1 MYAIKK
7 DGSKEPFD
15 ITKIQT
21 AIMKAAGRTTTNLE
35 EWDVVRLSERVVSN
49 FSVLDTVSVDSIHKA
64 TENALMEAKLYD
76 VAREYISYRATHR
89 NNIFD
94 KRVAF
99 KPFEYPSLYRY
110 VDAIR
115 NSYWVHTEF
124 SYTSD
129 KQDYDVKFDEHK
141 RTVAKRAML
150 AISQIEVAVKT
161 FWGNVGNLLPKPEVA
176 AVGATFAES
185 EVRHSDA
192 YSHFLELFGFNK
204 EFEDIQHVP
213 AIRKRIDYL
222 ENSLS
227 GGTTKEEITTR
238 ILLFSVLIEN
248 ISLFSQFI
256 TLMSFYKFD
265 NTMKGVSN
273 AVQATSKE
281 EDIHAKFGID
291 LVKTIVEEN
300 RDFMTPEL
308 QQYLN
313 QVAVEAFNAEME
325 ILEWIFDGEDL
336 PWISRADISH
346 YMMHRL
352 NTSFKQ
358 LGLEPVF
365 ADIDTKNLEAT
376 LWFDE
381 ELLGE
386 MDNDNFNQRNTAYN
400 KKNKAFSIDAL
411 L

>member
-7 DGSKEPFD
+7 DGSEEVFD

-21 AIMKAAGRTTTNLE
+21 AIKKAAERTSTKLE

-64 TENALMEAKLYD
+64 TENALMEANLYD

-89 NNIFD
+89 TNIFD

-308 QQYLN
+308 QQYLD

-365 ADIDTKNLEAT
+365 ADIDTETLDAT

>member
-7 DGSKEPFD
+7 DGSEEVFD
-15 ITKIQT
+15 VTKIQT
-21 AIMKAAGRTTTNLE
+21 AIEKAAGRTSTKLE

-64 TENALMEAKLYD
+64 TENALMEANLYD

-308 QQYLN
+308 QQYLD

-365 ADIDTKNLEAT
+365 ADIDTETLEAT

>member
-7 DGSKEPFD
+7 DGSEEVFD
-15 ITKIQT
+15 VTKIQT
-21 AIMKAAGRTTTNLE
+21 AIEKAAGRTSTKLE

-64 TENALMEAKLYD
+64 TENALMEANLYD

-308 QQYLN
+308 QQYLD

-365 ADIDTKNLEAT
+365 ADIDTETLDAT

>member
-7 DGSKEPFD
+7 DGSEEVFD
-15 ITKIQT
+15 VTKIQT
-21 AIMKAAGRTTTNLE
+21 AIEKAAGRTSTKLE

-64 TENALMEAKLYD
+64 TENALMEANLYD

-365 ADIDTKNLEAT
+365 ADIDTENLDAT

>member
-7 DGSKEPFD
+7 DGSEEVFD

-21 AIMKAAGRTTTNLE
+21 AIKKAAERTSTKLE

-64 TENALMEAKLYD
+64 TENALMEANLYD
-76 VAREYISYRATHR
+76 VAREYISYRVTHR
-89 NNIFD
+89 TNVFD
-94 KRVAF
+94 KRVIF
-99 KPFEYPSLYRY
+99 KPFEYQSLYRY

-115 NSYWVHTEF
+115 SAYWVHTEF

-129 KQDYDVKFDEHK
+129 KQDYDVRFTEHK
-141 RTVAKRAML
+141 RIVSKRGML
-150 AISQIEVAVKT
+150 SVSQIEVAVKT
-161 FWGNVGNLLPKPEVA
+161 FWGMIGNLLPKPEIA

-192 YSHFLELFGFNK
+192 YSHFLELFGLNE
-204 EFEDIQHVP
+204 EFETLQTVP
-213 AIRKRIDYL
+213 AIKKRVDYL
-222 ENSLS
+222 EKALS
-227 GGTTKEEITTR
+227 GGNTKEEITTR

-291 LVKTIVEEN
+291 LVNIILSEN
-300 RDFMTPEL
+300 RDFLKPEL
-308 QQYLN
+308 VKDINDL
-313 QVAVEAFNAEME
+313 ALEAYESEME
-325 ILEWIFDGEDL
+325 ILDWIFDGQDL
-336 PWISRADISH
+336 PWISRADIGH
-346 YMMHRL
+346 YMMNRL
-352 NTSFKQ
+352 NNSFKQ
-358 LGLEPVF
+358 LNLEPIFPEV
-365 ADIDTKNLEAT
+365 AKDKLSAT